1 MNLNNN
7 TILITGGA
15 TGIGL
20 DLAKLFIQRGNT
32 VIVCGRR
39 TDKLDEAKQLLPQL
53 ITQQCDLSDIEQRRS
68 LFNFCV
74 TEYPKLNVLINNA
87 GIQREIDF
95 RKGEEAYI
103 NGGNETVIN
112 IEAVFHLTALFTPH
126 LMKQSSA
133 AIINV
138 SSGLGLVPL
147 VIVPVYSATKAAM
160 HSFSISLRKQL
171 KNTSV
176 KVYEL
181 IPPIVDTDLDKGA
194 RERRGQTNK
203 GITAAIVASESM
215 KGLEQDKPEIAIGI
229 SKLLR
234 YGYRISP
241 TLFLKIINKQVS
253 S

>member
-1 MNLNNN
+1 MNLSNN

-15 TGIGL
+15 TGIGFE
-20 DLAKLFIQRGNT
+20 LAKEFIQRGNT

-39 TDKLDEAKQLLPQL
+39 EDKLEEAKQLLPQL
-53 ITQQCDLSDIEQRRS
+53 ITQQCDLSDMEQRRS
-68 LFNFCV
+68 LFRFCV
-74 TEYPKLNVLINNA
+74 TEYPQLNVLINNA

-95 RKGEEAYI
+95 RKGEEEYS
-103 NGGNETVIN
+103 NGANETSIN

-126 LMKQSSA
+126 LLQQPSA

-160 HSFSISLRKQL
+160 HSFSISLRRQL

-181 IPPIVDTDLDKGA
+181 MPPIVDTDLDKGA
-194 RERRGQTNK
+194 RDRRGQTNK
-203 GITAAIVASESM
+203 GITAAKVAAETM
-215 KGLEQDKPEIAIGI
+215 NGLAKDKPEIAIGI
-229 SKLLR
+229 IQLLR
-234 YGYRISP
+234 YGVRFSP
-241 TLFLKIINKQVS
+241 AMFLKLINKQVKL
-253 S
+253 